1 MWLLVSVLLAA
12 EPPER
17 PKPSHPVDGQC
28 SRAIPMKAGSQV
40 TCRGILMPTS
50 WMADYEKLGAHTTRV
65 EDLYRID
72 TGALEFKLQYT
83 QSQLEEA
90 KMPVPLTER
99 PLLWA
104 GVGVIM
110 GGAAVVF
117 GGYAIAGAAN

>member
-1 MWLLVSVLLAA
+1 
-12 EPPER
+12 
-17 PKPSHPVDGQC
+17 
-28 SRAIPMKAGSQV
+28 
-40 TCRGILMPTS
+40 MPTS
-50 WMADYEKLGAHTTRV
+50 WMADYEKLSAHNTRV

-83 QSQLEEA
+83 QAQLEEA
-90 KMPVPLTER
+90 KMPMPLTER

-104 GVGVIM
+104 GVGVMM